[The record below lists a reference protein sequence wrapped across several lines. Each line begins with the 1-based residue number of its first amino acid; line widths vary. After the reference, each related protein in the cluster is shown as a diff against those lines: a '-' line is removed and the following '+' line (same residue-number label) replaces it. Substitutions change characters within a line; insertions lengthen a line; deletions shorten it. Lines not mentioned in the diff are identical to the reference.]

1 MQPTFFESTPQQKQ
15 LADIGGSMM
24 DWSENYGK
32 LHGLK
37 AVTDNGLRTLNEL
50 SHVGYMLT
58 TVGATFGAAEV
69 DFDAAE
75 RKLIVD
81 FMKKQVDIE
90 RKGQYTVYKL
100 NKQGALHMTNVMIK
114 EGTYKIRGKETCMQ
128 GLVFPLV
135 EEFKVGA
142 GGGYVTVDG
151 SAVNGFPARNIKIK
165 VSGVRDYT
173 VVGDEV
179 AATIVEESDTEI
191 VERIRERFDMLKDMT
206 KAVKKGDV
214 RAMIVSG
221 PPGVGKSHGVEEVLD
236 RYALMESLGAGKQ
249 HEVIKGATS
258 AIGLYCKLFKMADK
272 GKVVVFDDC
281 DSIFADELSLNI
293 LKAALDSKK
302 NRYIHW
308 NTDSFK
314 LRNEGV
320 PDSFKFEASA
330 IFITNLKFDKVK
342 GKLREHLEAL
352 ESRCHY
358 MDLTIDSDK
367 DKILRIKQVVQDGM
381 LDKYKLADEV
391 KEEIMDF
398 IDINKG
404 RLRELSLRTVLKV
417 ADLAISF
424 PDRWE
429 SYAENTVMRR
439 A

>member
-1 MQPTFFESTPQQKQ
+1 MTNIK
-15 LADIGGSMM
+15 
-24 DWSENYGK
+24 
-32 LHGLK
+32 
-37 AVTDNGLRTLNEL
+37 
-50 SHVGYMLT
+50 
-58 TVGATFGAAEV
+58 
-69 DFDAAE
+69 
-75 RKLIVD
+75 IVD
-81 FMKKQVDIE
+81 
-90 RKGQYTVYKL
+90 
-100 NKQGALHMTNVMIK
+100 
-114 EGTYKIRGKETCMQ
+114 GTYKIRGKDADVS

-142 GGGYVTVDG
+142 QGGYVTVDG
-151 SAVNGFPARNIKIK
+151 SAVNGFPDRNIKIK
-165 VSGVRDYT
+165 VAGPEDYEAAGEGVEAT
-173 VVGDEV
+173 VL
-179 AATIVEESDTEI
+179 TESDAEI

-206 KAVKKGDV
+206 KAVKKGTV

-236 RYALMESLGAGKQ
+236 RYALMETMGGTKQ

-258 AIGLYCKLFKMADK
+258 ALGLYCKLYKMADK

-302 NRYIHW
+302 NRTIHW

-367 DKILRIKQVVQDGM
+367 DKMLRIKQVTEDGM
-381 LDKYKLADEV
+381 LDVYKLSDEV

-404 RLRELSLRTVLKV
+404 QLRELSLRTVLKV
-417 ADLAISF
+417 ADLAVAF
-424 PDRWE
+424 PDKWE
-429 SYAENTVMRR
+429 AMAENTVMRR
-439 A
+439 V